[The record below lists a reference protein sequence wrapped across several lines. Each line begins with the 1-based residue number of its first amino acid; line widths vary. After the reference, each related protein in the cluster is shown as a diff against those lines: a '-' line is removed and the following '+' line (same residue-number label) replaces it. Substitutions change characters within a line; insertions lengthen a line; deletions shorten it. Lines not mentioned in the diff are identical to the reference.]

1 MTSFWYKGLTYT
13 SFGDLEWRISF
24 RCLPWLWHE
33 RNASPACP
41 VLVLWI
47 SSRAYTEK
55 DKEFAIHCISPALFL
70 LAQRDLLERALKIN
84 EQEYGFMLS
93 TDVKSVW
100 WIKSC
105 TSCQMI
111 YVLSLFKW
119 TSIWILEVGRF
130 CGLFKGIFVE
140 KTEVMTIELLPTHSW
155 I

>member
-13 SFGDLEWRISF
+13 SFGDLEWRISL
-24 RCLPWLWHE
+24 RSLPWLWHE

-41 VLVLWI
+41 VLILWT
-47 SSRAYTEK
+47 SRAYLLKKTRN
-55 DKEFAIHCISPALFL
+55 FAIHCISPALFL

-84 EQEYGFMLS
+84 EQEYGLMLS

-111 YVLSLFKW
+111 YVLSLLKL
-119 TSIWILEVGRF
+119 TSILILEFGWF